1 MKHDEH
7 VDELFRNGFNPDFS
21 DEIPDDF
28 LADINQRLD
37 QFEQSKRKK
46 RTPVFWWVAGIF
58 SLVGVILF
66 TYSFTQ
72 PQRNQT
78 TEISDNKSK
87 QSLKSRSSKN
97 QLSENQGLALNQNP
111 STSIVNKSQ
120 NKTFQE
126 IYLLQTNS
134 KTNGKQILDVTTNSD
149 LNIPENHHSTKNL
162 AIQTA
167 FQNEISQTEDTD
179 ILNEIVSNSDSI
191 ITKEQ
196 IPVTSSL
203 TTQISLQNSQVDSSQ
218 NSRFIDSSHLIP
230 PNNNI
235 IVSVNDSTQKTNKK
249 IQFSLSFYSGVSG
262 VFHKVLMPNP
272 SFGTFET
279 TSSLTPVD
287 YRNKRKIEENSIT
300 SLDMA
305 LRFGMQFRK
314 LTFSTGIDY
323 FVWGERTDYSNVSYN
338 AQHQNTYRY
347 VNIPVLLGY
356 QIQKGSFGIQPSLGL
371 SIGLLAK
378 QTSGFYLNLDNS
390 ALSYQAEI
398 NKLTS
403 TVHLGVELAYFSQS
417 GVKVSLSPAFRKSI
431 IPIVQSELVKN
442 SYSSL
447 GLQLG
452 IGYRW

>member
-1 MKHDEH
+1 MKHDEQ
-7 VDELFRNGFNPDFS
+7 VDELFRNGFKPDFS

-78 TEISDNKSK
+78 TEISNNKSK
-87 QSLKSRSSKN
+87 QSLKSISSKN
-97 QLSENQGLALNQNP
+97 QLFENQGLALNQNP
-111 STSIVNKSQ
+111 SISIVNKSQ
-120 NKTFQE
+120 NNTFQE
-126 IYLLQTNS
+126 IYLLQNNS
-134 KTNGKQILDVTTNSD
+134 KTNGKKILDFTTNSD
-149 LNIPENHHSTKNL
+149 LNIPENHHYTKKL
-162 AIQTA
+162 VVETA
-167 FQNEISQTEDTD
+167 FQNETEKTEDTD
-179 ILNEIVSNSDSI
+179 ILNEIVSHTDSI
-191 ITKEQ
+191 ITKKQ
-196 IPVTSSL
+196 IPDTSSL
-203 TTQISLQNSQVDSSQ
+203 TTQISLQNSPVDSSQ
-218 NSRFIDSSHLIP
+218 NSRFIDSSHFIP
-230 PNNNI
+230 PNNI
-235 IVSVNDSTQKTNKK
+235 VVSVNDSTQKTNKK

-262 VFHKVLMPNP
+262 VFHKVLAPNS
-272 SFGTFET
+272 SFAQTN
-279 TSSLTPVD
+279 SISAD
-287 YRNKRKIEENSIT
+287 IYREKRKLEEQSIT
-300 SLDMA
+300 SWDLAMH
-305 LRFGMQFRK
+305 FGMQFKK
-314 LTFSTGIDY
+314 LIFSTGVDY

-338 AQHQNTYRY
+338 AQHYNTYRY

-398 NKLTS
+398 NKLAS
-403 TVHLGVELAYFSQS
+403 TFHLGVELAYFSQS

>member
-7 VDELFRNGFNPDFS
+7 IDELFRNGFNPDFS

-78 TEISDNKSK
+78 TEISNNKSK
-87 QSLKSRSSKN
+87 QSLKSISSKN
-97 QLSENQGLALNQNP
+97 QLFENQGLALNQNP

-120 NKTFQE
+120 NNTFQE
-126 IYLLQTNS
+126 IYLQQTNS
-134 KTNGKQILDVTTNSD
+134 KTNGKRILDVTTNSD

-167 FQNEISQTEDTD
+167 FQNEISQTEDID
-179 ILNEIVSNSDSI
+179 ILNEIVSHTDSI
-191 ITKEQ
+191 ITKKQ
-196 IPVTSSL
+196 IPDTSSL
-203 TTQISLQNSQVDSSQ
+203 TTQISLQNSPVDSSQ
-218 NSRFIDSSHLIP
+218 NSRFIDSSHFIP
-230 PNNNI
+230 PNNI
-235 IVSVNDSTQKTNKK
+235 VVSVNDSTQKTNKK

-262 VFHKVLMPNP
+262 AFHKVLAPNS
-272 SFGTFET
+272 SFAQTN
-279 TSSLTPVD
+279 SISAD
-287 YRNKRKIEENSIT
+287 IYREKRKLEEQSIT
-300 SLDMA
+300 SWDLAMH
-305 LRFGMQFRK
+305 FGMQFKK
-314 LTFSTGIDY
+314 LIFSTGVDY

-338 AQHQNTYRY
+338 AQHHNTYRY

-390 ALSYQAEI
+390 ALSYQADI

-403 TVHLGVELAYFSQS
+403 TFHLGVELAYFSQS

>member
-7 VDELFRNGFNPDFS
+7 IDELFRNGFNPDFS

-72 PQRNQT
+72 SQGNQT
-78 TEISDNKSK
+78 TEISNNKSK

-97 QLSENQGLALNQNP
+97 QLSENQGSVLNQNP

-262 VFHKVLMPNP
+262 VFHKVLAPNS
-272 SFGTFET
+272 SFAQTN
-279 TSSLTPVD
+279 SISAD
-287 YRNKRKIEENSIT
+287 IYREKRKLEEQSIT
-300 SLDMA
+300 SWDLVMH
-305 LRFGMQFRK
+305 FGMQFKK
-314 LTFSTGIDY
+314 LTFSTGVDY

-347 VNIPVLLGY
+347 INIPVLLGY

-403 TVHLGVELAYFSQS
+403 TFHLGVELAYFSQS

-442 SYSSL
+442 SYSSM

>member
-7 VDELFRNGFNPDFS
+7 IDELFRNGFNPDFS

-78 TEISDNKSK
+78 TEISNNKSK

-97 QLSENQGLALNQNP
+97 QLSENQGSALNQNP
-111 STSIVNKSQ
+111 STIIVNKSQ

-167 FQNEISQTEDTD
+167 FQNEILQTEDTD

-218 NSRFIDSSHLIP
+218 NSRFIDSSHLIS

-262 VFHKVLMPNP
+262 VFHKVLAPNS
-272 SFGTFET
+272 SFAQTN
-279 TSSLTPVD
+279 SISAD
-287 YRNKRKIEENSIT
+287 IYREKRKLEEQSIT
-300 SLDMA
+300 SWDLAMH
-305 LRFGMQFRK
+305 FVMQFKK
-314 LTFSTGIDY
+314 LTFSTGVDY

-390 ALSYQAEI
+390 ALSYQADI

-403 TVHLGVELAYFSQS
+403 TFHLGVELAYFSQS

>member
-7 VDELFRNGFNPDFS
+7 IDELFRNGFNPDFS

-37 QFEQSKRKK
+37 QFEQGKRKK

-87 QSLKSRSSKN
+87 QSLKSRLSKN

-149 LNIPENHHSTKNL
+149 LNIAENHHSTKNL

-249 IQFSLSFYSGVSG
+249 NQFSLSFYSGVSG
-262 VFHKVLMPNP
+262 VFHKVLAPNS
-272 SFGTFET
+272 SFAQTN
-279 TSSLTPVD
+279 SISAD
-287 YRNKRKIEENSIT
+287 IYREKRKLEEQSIT
-300 SLDMA
+300 SWDLAMH
-305 LRFGMQFRK
+305 FVMQFKK
-314 LTFSTGIDY
+314 LTFSTGVDY

-390 ALSYQAEI
+390 ALSYQADI

-403 TVHLGVELAYFSQS
+403 TFHLGVELAYFSQS

>member
-7 VDELFRNGFNPDFS
+7 IDELFRNGFNPDFS

-78 TEISDNKSK
+78 TEISNNKSK

-97 QLSENQGLALNQNP
+97 QLSENQGSALNQNP

-262 VFHKVLMPNP
+262 VFHKVLAPNS
-272 SFGTFET
+272 SFAQTN
-279 TSSLTPVD
+279 SISAD
-287 YRNKRKIEENSIT
+287 IYREKRKLEEQSIT
-300 SLDMA
+300 SWDLAMH
-305 LRFGMQFRK
+305 FVMQFKK
-314 LTFSTGIDY
+314 LTFSTGVDY

-390 ALSYQAEI
+390 ALSYQADI

-403 TVHLGVELAYFSQS
+403 TFHLGVELAYFSQS

>member
-7 VDELFRNGFNPDFS
+7 IDELFRNGFNPDFS

-72 PQRNQT
+72 SQGNQT
-78 TEISDNKSK
+78 TEISNNKSK

-262 VFHKVLMPNP
+262 VFHKVLAPNS
-272 SFGTFET
+272 SFAQTN
-279 TSSLTPVD
+279 SISAD
-287 YRNKRKIEENSIT
+287 IYREKRKLEEQSIT
-300 SLDMA
+300 SWDLVMH
-305 LRFGMQFRK
+305 FGMQFKK
-314 LTFSTGIDY
+314 LTFSTGVDY

-347 VNIPVLLGY
+347 INIPVLLGY

-403 TVHLGVELAYFSQS
+403 TFHLGVELAYFSQS

-442 SYSSL
+442 SYSSM

>member
-7 VDELFRNGFNPDFS
+7 IDELFRNGFNPDFS

-78 TEISDNKSK
+78 TEISNNKSK

-134 KTNGKQILDVTTNSD
+134 KTNGKRILDVTTNSD

-196 IPVTSSL
+196 IPDTSSL
-203 TTQISLQNSQVDSSQ
+203 TAQISLQNSQVDSSQ

-262 VFHKVLMPNP
+262 VFHKVLAPNS
-272 SFGTFET
+272 SFAQTN
-279 TSSLTPVD
+279 SISAD
-287 YRNKRKIEENSIT
+287 IYREKRKLEEQSI
-300 SLDMA
+300 SSWDLAMH
-305 LRFGMQFRK
+305 FGMQFKK
-314 LTFSTGIDY
+314 LTFSTGVDY

-347 VNIPVLLGY
+347 INIPVLLGY

-390 ALSYQAEI
+390 ALSYQADI

-403 TVHLGVELAYFSQS
+403 TFHLGVELAYFSQS

>member
-7 VDELFRNGFNPDFS
+7 IDELFRNGFNPDFS

-37 QFEQSKRKK
+37 QFEQGKRKK

-78 TEISDNKSK
+78 TEISNNKSK

-149 LNIPENHHSTKNL
+149 LNIAENHHSTKNL

-196 IPVTSSL
+196 IPDTSSL
-203 TTQISLQNSQVDSSQ
+203 TAQISLQNSQVDSSQ

-249 IQFSLSFYSGVSG
+249 NQFSLSFYSGVSG
-262 VFHKVLMPNP
+262 VFHKVLAPNS
-272 SFGTFET
+272 SFAQTN
-279 TSSLTPVD
+279 SISAD
-287 YRNKRKIEENSIT
+287 IYREKRKLEEQSIT
-300 SLDMA
+300 SWDLAMH
-305 LRFGMQFRK
+305 FVMQFKK
-314 LTFSTGIDY
+314 LTFSTGVDY

-390 ALSYQAEI
+390 ALSYQADI

-403 TVHLGVELAYFSQS
+403 TFHLGVELAYFSQS